1 MGILHLLP
9 QVVIAEALKIT
20 FDTRS
25 TTHALAI
32 VRVRLVHQ
40 APHTMCT
47 GHFWDC
53 LAGSYGSA
61 LSLPFREGLQN
72 TNRSYAVEIISSN
85 EDLIELNYSY
95 HSTP

>member
-1 MGILHLLP
+1 M
-9 QVVIAEALKIT
+9 VIAEALKIT
-20 FDTRS
+20 LGTWN
-25 TTHALAI
+25 TTHALVI

-40 APHTMCT
+40 APYAMRT
-47 GHFWDC
+47 GHFWGC

-85 EDLIELNYSY
+85 EELIELNYSY
-95 HSTP
+95 ISTP